1 MSQELVRVR
10 IDDVETNVGA
20 AFAEAEGLEVLDE
33 PTTNPDGSRR
43 EDTRPNGRKAKP
55 KTSVAEKAAEKGG
68 NGS

>member
-10 IDDVETNVGA
+10 IDDIETNVGA

-43 EDTRPNGRKAKP
+43 EETRVNGRKAKP
-55 KTSVAEKAAEKGG
+55 KTSVAEKAAEKSA